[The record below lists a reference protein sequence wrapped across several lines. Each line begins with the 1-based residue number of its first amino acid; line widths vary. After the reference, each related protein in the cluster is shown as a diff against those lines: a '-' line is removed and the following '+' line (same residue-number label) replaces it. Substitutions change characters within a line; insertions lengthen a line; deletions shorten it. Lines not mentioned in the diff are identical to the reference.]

1 MKFEEQNRT
10 VGTNTDEI
18 RLFRVS
24 VLDKSVCNMVSLNRF
39 KFASQVW
46 NSLSFLKS
54 WLERDSYWKAQN
66 YPSC

>member
-39 KFASQVW
+39 KFASQV
-46 NSLSFLKS
+46 
-54 WLERDSYWKAQN
+54 
-66 YPSC
+66 